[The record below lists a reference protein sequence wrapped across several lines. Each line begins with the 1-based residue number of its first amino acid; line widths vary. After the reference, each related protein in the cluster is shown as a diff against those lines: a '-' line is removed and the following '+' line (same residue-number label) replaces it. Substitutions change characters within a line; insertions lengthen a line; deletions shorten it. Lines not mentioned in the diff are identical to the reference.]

1 MLDRRAEPRLL
12 CADVVEIEWTDKS
25 GRTRHCA
32 ANLEDISPSG
42 LGLQVEHPVPLLTT
56 LHISHERGEL
66 IGRVKSCVLRET
78 AYSLGVEFEQ
88 GCRWSP
94 GSFRPRHLL
103 NPRRLK
109 PERAKLRT

>member
-25 GRTRHCA
+25 GHSRHCA
-32 ANLEDISPSG
+32 ANLEDISQSG

-56 LHISHERGEL
+56 VHISHERGEL
-66 IGRVKSCVLRET
+66 IGRVKSCILRHSG
-78 AYSLGVEFEQ
+78 YLLGVEFEQ
-88 GCRWSP
+88 GFRWSP
-94 GSFRPRHLL
+94 GSFRPRHLM

-109 PERAKLRT
+109 P